1 MKVFAG
7 GVSTETNTFSPM
19 PTGMR
24 DYTIIRPDDE
34 VEKGTKIAFDRFQAE
49 TEARGWEYVFGM
61 SAYAQP
67 AGLTTRRTY

>member
-24 DYTIIRPDDE
+24 DYTIIRPDDD
-34 VEKGTKIAFDRFQAE
+34 VEKGTKPAFDQFQAE
-49 TEARGWEYVFGM
+49 TEARGWDYVFGM
-61 SAYAQP
+61 SANAQP
-67 AGLTTRRTY
+67 AGLTTR